1 MNGGEGM
8 GEVSDRL
15 GRTFFCVGAVG
26 FEGRKGGVKSRFE
39 EAKRKPT
46 SCDVTTSFKFKTV
59 VSIWI
64 LSLPVHRLRELIMIH
79 LLVKCSVSTPQN

>member
-1 MNGGEGM
+1 
-8 GEVSDRL
+8 
-15 GRTFFCVGAVG
+15 
-26 FEGRKGGVKSRFE
+26 
-39 EAKRKPT
+39 
-46 SCDVTTSFKFKTV
+46 VTTSFKFKTV